1 MNEAL
6 IIENGSQLIEKLL
19 EAGYEKTY
27 DNHANGFRTILLTAC
42 LVDHFHVVGL
52 EIQDGIMV
60 FAKVSIK
67 SFFKKEQSR
76 MLDLLKEVEDTGML
90 PEEMRKK
97 ANHVY
102 NTALIDGRLYECQN
116 WF

>member
-6 IIENGSQLIEKLL
+6 IIETGSQLIEKLM

-27 DNHANGFRTILLTAC
+27 DIHANGFRTILLTAW

-52 EIQDGIMV
+52 EIPDGTVISD
-60 FAKVSIK
+60 KVSIR
-67 SFFKKEQSR
+67 SFWKKDQSR

-102 NTALIDGRLYECQN
+102 NTALIDGRLYECRD